1 MEMAALQKP
10 ACGLFTKIKKETG
23 KNLSIHTFT
32 HNFYKENVSHTIFVY
47 YLIIQITFKIL
58 FKK

>member
-47 YLIIQITFKIL
+47 YLIIQITF
-58 FKK
+58 